1 MGLNLTKV
9 LNWIKEKRNY
19 LLFTT
24 TTGIL
29 TIFCIIKFLK
39 KKKQLQIPNENNL
52 NQLLFSNSQPLKLII
67 STNEVKKKKLN
78 FFSNQNKR
86 QFSPSKKIQLK
97 LKIQE

>member
-19 LLFTT
+19 ILFTT

-39 KKKQLQIPNENNL
+39 KKKKFQIPNENNL

-67 STNEVKKKKLN
+67 STNEVKKKIQT
-78 FFSNQNKR
+78 FFLIFKR
-86 QFSPSKKIQLK
+86 QFSPSIKIQLK